1 MDDAMRPVAFFDS
14 GLGGISVLRAAR
26 RVLPFENYVYYGD
39 SANAPYGTRPP
50 EEIRTLAM
58 AVTEKVLALGA
69 KAVVVA
75 CNTATGEAVDAMRAR
90 WPEVPIIG
98 VEPAI
103 KPAAEAHPGGT
114 VLVLATPL
122 CVKSRRF
129 LELQRRFSRE
139 TRVIPVPCPGLMEF
153 VERGEL
159 DSPALRAYLDERLA
173 PWRGQR
179 IDAAVLGCTHYPFLR
194 AAITAALPPETE
206 LIDGNAGITAQL
218 CRRLD
223 EHGLRN
229 PGPHPGEVRFFN
241 SLGTEEIL
249 RLSRQLLALPE

>member
-1 MDDAMRPVAFFDS
+1 MKILVVSCSPRAVSCSSALAEEFIQGARSSGNEVFHYSLAGKSLHGCNACKYCYTHGGACIQQDDIA
-14 GLGGISVLRAAR
+14 
-26 RVLPFENYVYYGD
+26 
-39 SANAPYGTRPP
+39 
-50 EEIRTLAM
+50 
-58 AVTEKVLALGA
+58 
-69 KAVVVA
+69 
-75 CNTATGEAVDAMRAR
+75 
-90 WPEVPIIG
+90 PIIDQMRTC
-98 VEPAI
+98 EM
-103 KPAAEAHPGGT
+103 
-114 VLVLATPL
+114 LVLATPM